1 MRLLLLLC
9 CGLWLSALPA
19 QSPAPTAKP
28 AAVLDPIS
36 RPPAGEPPLP
46 EGAGFP
52 ADVDQYENPLLLFDG
67 ARRDLPV
74 AETPDPDLL
83 PPLAPQPPAG
93 SPEAPLTPEQLRL
106 RTLGAK
112 VAASVVGLRVWDE
125 FGTELSRGIGCFV
138 TRDGILLTDTGLLHP
153 EIAGRVSY
161 ITTLSADGSSHKI
174 RGFYLADLATGVT
187 LLQSEARATEPI
199 EFVTGADFRQSQ
211 PCHVL
216 ALSEQRGLV
225 LAEASVQ
232 ADSALT
238 GLGWLNLRGSDS
250 PGAVGS
256 PVLAADGRVLA
267 VVGMQ
272 VPLRSWMNFA
282 LPADAAAL
290 ALRQQRAPLQPLD
303 RLPQRPRLQE
313 VSADPEFLA
322 AFHALRHRRVESA
335 MRRLVQLA
343 RKYPRSAECWAL
355 LGLSASH
362 LGAGPE
368 ALNCQRKAVALDP
381 KAGLYWHQLALAKL
395 RETPGAAPQSD
406 EDREALELAVEQR
419 PNDQLAWLLLA
430 SRHVRDGNLGQAE
443 EALERVTLLA
453 PDYAQGHYLRAYVR
467 GRRQDYQGAQAAI
480 RQSLALDSGS
490 AEAWYYQGL
499 LLDRAGAPAEA
510 AKAYRN
516 AVRLRPAHPQ
526 AGLNLAYAL
535 KKAGRQAEA
544 REAFAAHQRRRR

>member
-9 CGLWLSALPA
+9 CGLGLSALPA
-19 QSPAPTAKP
+19 QSPAPAAKP

-52 ADVDQYENPLLLFDG
+52 ADADQYENPLLLFDG
-67 ARRDLPV
+67 ARRDLPM

-83 PPLAPQPPAG
+83 PPLAAPPPAG

-174 RGFYLADLATGVT
+174 RGFYLADLTTGVT

-199 EFVTGADFRQSQ
+199 ELVTDADFRQSQ

-250 PGAVGS
+250 PGTVGS

-290 ALRQQRAPLQPLD
+290 ALRQKRAPLQPLE

-322 AFHALRHRRVESA
+322 AFQALQHRRVESA
-335 MRRLVQLA
+335 MRRFVQLA
-343 RKYPRSAECWAL
+343 RRYPRSAECWAL

-395 RETPGAAPQSD
+395 RETPGAAPQTD

-453 PDYAQGHYLRAYVR
+453 PEYAQGHYLRAYVR
-467 GRRQDYQGAQAAI
+467 GRKRDYEGAQAAI

-490 AEAWYYQGL
+490 AEAWFYQGL
-499 LLDRAGAPAEA
+499 LLDRAGEPAEA